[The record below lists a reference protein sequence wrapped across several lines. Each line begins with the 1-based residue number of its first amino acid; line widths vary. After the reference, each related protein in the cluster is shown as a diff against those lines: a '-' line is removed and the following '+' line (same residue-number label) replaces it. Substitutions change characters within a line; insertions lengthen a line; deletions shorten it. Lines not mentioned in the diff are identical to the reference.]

1 MSNWNP
7 PPPGPPGPA
16 GPPGP
21 PGPPGVPGPPPAPP
35 GPGAPVPPPGMPV
48 PPPGGQRRKRGPGC
62 VIGVLAGAFAL
73 VLLLVLG
80 AVGVYYVTTD
90 HELST
95 PPTAGGMVLERG
107 RDQQADR
114 FADELRRVIR
124 STTTPSDADFVRGVY
139 RKRDLRFMLVGFS
152 GDYDRKDSLSM
163 RRSLAFHLTNALSTR
178 TTRVM
183 ATFHEIS
190 DAGGDGTGFCARV
203 TATTQSA
210 YSNTSICGWATRT
223 SFALVV
229 PLARTGRPEPPEYK
243 IAGLRKVMRDLRED
257 VES

>member
-1 MSNWNP
+1 M
-7 PPPGPPGPA
+7 
-16 GPPGP
+16 
-21 PGPPGVPGPPPAPP
+21 
-35 GPGAPVPPPGMPV
+35 
-48 PPPGGQRRKRGPGC
+48 
-62 VIGVLAGAFAL
+62 IGVLAGAFAL

-95 PPTAGGMVLERG
+95 PPMAGGMVLERG

-203 TATTQSA
+203 TATAQGA

-229 PLARTGRPEPPEYK
+229 PLARTGRLEPPEYK

>member
-1 MSNWNP
+1 DGRHPLFRRRRTPRTAPASHNRLAWARSHGASAHGIRTRRLMSNWNP

-35 GPGAPVPPPGMPV
+35 GPGAPVPPPGLPG
-48 PPPGGQRRKRGPGC
+48 PRPGGQRRKRGPGC

-95 PPTAGGMVLERG
+95 PPMAGGMVLERG

-114 FADELRRVIR
+114 FADELRRVIL
-124 STTTPSDADFVRGVY
+124 STTTPR
-139 RKRDLRFMLVGFS
+139 
-152 GDYDRKDSLSM
+152 DRK
-163 RRSLAFHLTNALSTR
+163 STR
-178 TTRVM
+178 LNSSHVK
-183 ATFHEIS
+183 IS
-190 DAGGDGTGFCARV
+190 YAVFCL
-203 TATTQSA
+203 T
-210 YSNTSICGWATRT
+210 
-223 SFALVV
+223 
-229 PLARTGRPEPPEYK
+229 K
-243 IAGLRKVMRDLRED
+243 K
-257 VES
+257 